1 MANGNLE
8 FTLGSSQV
16 VRSTINAPSSSRIYF
31 EVTNTGSLEFPL
43 KLGNEGITTANIPA
57 GKMGRVLLD
66 YINNEINIIIDGVEN
81 KTSIV
86 SADETLSI
94 KVTKTDSSGTFNFG
108 QQPFVYGD
116 HDLAAGTVV
125 IDGETYGTLYQEL
138 EGYQVAGGYFYDE
151 KNQEAVRGSDLRKR
165 FGRDTAIPELGIYD
179 LTETPNYAVSG
190 YEKTGELYKPLRDYT
205 PELKSTEQELQ
216 STEQELQSTEQELHE
231 VRRELIVTKAAL
243 KVEAAKNKA
252 KD

>member
-1 MANGNLE
+1 MARP
-8 FTLGSSQV
+8 TA
-16 VRSTINAPSSSRIYF
+16 RSTKSF
-31 EVTNTGSLEFPL
+31 
-43 KLGNEGITTANIPA
+43 
-57 GKMGRVLLD
+57 
-66 YINNEINIIIDGVEN
+66 
-81 KTSIV
+81 
-86 SADETLSI
+86 
-94 KVTKTDSSGTFNFG
+94 
-108 QQPFVYGD
+108 
-116 HDLAAGTVV
+116 
-125 IDGETYGTLYQEL
+125 

-151 KNQEAVRGSDLRKR
+151 KNQRAVRGSDLRKR

-216 STEQELQSTEQELHE
+216 STEQELHE
-231 VRRELIVTKAAL
+231 VQRELIVTKAAL